1 MYKKREKYRESIDIA
16 HDLFLQY
23 TCVRVDLGE
32 KANSEYLTESGPKF

>member
-16 HDLFLQY
+16 NDLFLQY

-32 KANSEYLTESGPKF
+32 NSEYLTESGPNF